1 MLADIRCRSPS
12 GINYS
17 IIIFSCINICTFL
30 ATVQYGKVFTTTK
43 RTDIVLLLSAS
54 GWSYSSTEHRVCN
67 PNWPCCQVL
76 KWGGSSLCSV
86 MFSGGFPG
94 PYDLLI
100 LSGNRL
106 NLRAIPWASWIKT
119 QALTNSP
126 HLSRTVFWNCYGY
139 ISQRKQGTRCLASAW
154 LAKFLANSAVQ
165 HCWNSNAAVSDV
177 LRHWRPRTG
186 ILLVIK

>member
-119 QALTNSP
+119 QALTTVLICP
-126 HLSRTVFWNCYGY
+126 EQFFETATGTYPKGSRG
-139 ISQRKQGTRCLASAW
+139 R
-154 LAKFLANSAVQ
+154 
-165 HCWNSNAAVSDV
+165 DV
-177 LRHWRPRTG
+177 WPVLGWPSS
-186 ILLVIK
+186 